1 MFKDTENAN
10 IIELR
15 NIGQS
20 YDGGQNWIIKDFNM
34 LIEDKPN
41 QGQFICILGVSGCGK
56 STILRYIA
64 GLQKPTE
71 GEVFLNGKPR
81 SEKDRIGMVF
91 QKYSSLPWMTVL
103 ENVALGL
110 KYKGVPRKEREEKAM
125 EIIKTVGLVGHE
137 GKYAQYPTLSGGQ
150 LQRVAIARSLLVNPQ
165 ILLMDEPFGALDIN
179 TRLRMQN
186 MLKDIW
192 AEIHPTIIFVTHDI
206 AEAVYLA
213 DEIYIMK
220 SVPSQIIHR
229 LDVDL
234 PLVRDRSV
242 KRDPRFIDM
251 VYDIEDK
258 MINLHKEAGITY
270 L

>member
-1 MFKDTENAN
+1 MFQDTDKAN
-10 IIELR
+10 IVELK

-20 YDGGQNWIIKDFNM
+20 YDGGENWIIKDFNM
-34 LIEDKPN
+34 LIENKPN
-41 QGQFICILGVSGCGK
+41 QGQFICVLGVSGCGK
-56 STILRYIA
+56 STVLRYIA

-81 SEKDRIGMVF
+81 TEQDRIGMVF

-110 KYKGVPRKEREEKAM
+110 KYKGVARKEREARAM
-125 EIIKTVGLVGHE
+125 EIIEKVGLKGHE

-213 DEIYIMK
+213 EDIFIMK
-220 SVPSQIIHR
+220 SVPSQIIHH
-229 LDVDL
+229 LKVDL
-234 PLVRDRSV
+234 PLIRDRSV
-242 KRDPRFIDM
+242 KRDPRFIEM

-258 MINLHKEAGITY
+258 MINLHKEAAINY
-270 L
+270 R

>member
-1 MFKDTENAN
+1 MFQDTNKAN
-10 IIELR
+10 IIELKGM
-15 NIGQS
+15 GQS

-34 LIEDKPN
+34 LIENKPN
-41 QGQFICILGVSGCGK
+41 QGQFVCILGVSGCGK
-56 STILRYIA
+56 STVLRYIA

-81 SEKDRIGMVF
+81 TEQDRIGMVF

-103 ENVALGL
+103 DNVALGL
-110 KYKGVPRKEREEKAM
+110 KYKGIPRKEREEKAM
-125 EIIKTVGLVGHE
+125 EIIKKVGLQGHE

-213 DEIYIMK
+213 DEIHIMK
-220 SVPSQIIHR
+220 SVPSKIIHR
-229 LDVDL
+229 LEVDL

-242 KRDPRFIDM
+242 KRDPRFIEM

-258 MINLHKEAGITY
+258 MINLHKEAAIRY
-270 L
+270 R